1 MIKIQ
6 IPILNLK
13 SNFHTPF
20 DNDAPFFMFID
31 TDAPLSFP
39 AQSSTFGGDFALRSE
54 NQPENKEYFTVS
66 LSI

>member
-1 MIKIQ
+1 
-6 IPILNLK
+6 
-13 SNFHTPF
+13 
-20 DNDAPFFMFID
+20 MFID